1 MKQESI
7 YNQPWIL
14 HKTIPNFLLLT
25 ILINGAPIFSYQYS
39 DNTTYEY
46 NISFSFGRFQPK
58 SEDGQLILSHGTQ
71 QFISW
76 KDQQPYIRATIYIN
90 ATGYWL
96 GEESALPNES
106 EKIGVSSGTFRD
118 DLKDGKY
125 VLECSVTWRDT
136 ITPRYIPRKV
146 SLMHTDM
153 LGFDTEKG
161 STSQQGIYARGGT
174 TYQYLK
180 LFKTISYQSYREA
193 LGVWKCEDPDTGMEI
208 GELNI
213 VDDTPDYFESCKH
226 HINITHPNNIEQP
239 PHLEKGQP
247 FQVNLDSKR
256 MLVKNVKYTFATWHF
271 NLSQWLIKT
280 YYKNCEPYTLNQ
292 INALHRWMIPKD
304 IRKKVSSNY
313 QFFHNTSTR
322 TKRDIFGTI
331 LGGVGAGLGALNK
344 VDIEV
349 LRNKLSNIASHS
361 KDGLVV
367 QKEINNIINNLE
379 EDNMNTHVEI
389 AKDFVNHFK
398 ILVDNVFALGKNT
411 SWAIACTQGQTELS
425 SNMKLIV
432 QSIYNGQWP
441 FELLPQISAALPNYI
456 SFTHPKWWTN
466 AWVGCMNHDFENC
479 YASSLIPF
487 TDQQFA
493 SVYRII
499 SIGILAGENTILHP
513 RLEYPH
519 AVREQEIWKQV
530 DISLC
535 PQRNH
540 DVLCSLGQYR
550 EIDEKCWKNAS
561 ICVLD
566 GENIS
571 RDRPPVYYLGQN
583 RVCFFAQNNT
593 SVSLVTNQNCA
604 AITPVSRG
612 AWCTLG
618 EITEIRTPTWS
629 YKVPVI
635 TNFTADFQ
643 YQSPI
648 TLKELNLGMGKE
660 IYEWLIKF
668 DKDELLLKKLQQN
681 QAKATIIIHHDQ
693 SELKTVSNLL
703 EGDSK
708 GHWWETLFGHSSQ
721 VNTIMNYLIHPVI
734 VLLMFSALLTLLQ
747 VYMCCVTRFLHKK
760 VTVLSMKVEA
770 QRGMTIASAKVETLL
785 PVRFNHNKSSETCSN
800 CQKFGHGKEQCVI
813 PKRNITD
820 SQKYDFHV
828 L

>member
-411 SWAIACTQGQTELS
+411 SWAIACTQG
-425 SNMKLIV
+425 
-432 QSIYNGQWP
+432 
-441 FELLPQISAALPNYI
+441 
-456 SFTHPKWWTN
+456 
-466 AWVGCMNHDFENC
+466 
-479 YASSLIPF
+479 
-487 TDQQFA
+487 
-493 SVYRII
+493 
-499 SIGILAGENTILHP
+499 
-513 RLEYPH
+513 
-519 AVREQEIWKQV
+519 
-530 DISLC
+530 
-535 PQRNH
+535 
-540 DVLCSLGQYR
+540 
-550 EIDEKCWKNAS
+550 
-561 ICVLD
+561 
-566 GENIS
+566 
-571 RDRPPVYYLGQN
+571 
-583 RVCFFAQNNT
+583 
-593 SVSLVTNQNCA
+593 
-604 AITPVSRG
+604 
-612 AWCTLG
+612 